1 MSGVY
6 PEVAHAAG
14 LAVLFPAWCKYYVNY
29 DADKF
34 DQLAKNVFD
43 LRKANKMD
51 NAKAGIQ
58 EFEKLFAILGMPK
71 SFKDLGID
79 NPDIELLA
87 DLVTDNGN
95 RIISH
100 PKKDMDRE
108 VVITILKNCL

>member
-1 MSGVY
+1 
-6 PEVAHAAG
+6 
-14 LAVLFPAWCKYYVNY
+14 
-29 DADKF
+29 
-34 DQLAKNVFD
+34 
-43 LRKANKMD
+43 MD

-58 EFEKLFAILGMPK
+58 EFEKLFALLNMPK
-71 SFKDLGID
+71 TFKDLGIN

-108 VVITILKNCL
+108 VVKAILKSCL

>member
-1 MSGVY
+1 M
-6 PEVAHAAG
+6 
-14 LAVLFPAWCKYYVNY
+14 NY
-29 DADKF
+29 DTDKF
-34 DQLAKNVFD
+34 NQLAINVFD

-58 EFEKLFAILGMPK
+58 EFEKLFAALGMPK
-71 SFKDLGID
+71 TFKDLGIN

-100 PKKDMDRE
+100 PKKDMDKE
-108 VVITILKNCL
+108 VVKTILKSCL